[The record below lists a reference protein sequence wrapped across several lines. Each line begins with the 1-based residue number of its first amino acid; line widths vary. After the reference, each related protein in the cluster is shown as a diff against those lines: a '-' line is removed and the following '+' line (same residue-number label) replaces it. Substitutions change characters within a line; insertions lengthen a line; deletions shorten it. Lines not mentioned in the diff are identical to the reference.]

1 MRHLEV
7 AICQI
12 ILNKNKFRVLEKK
25 YLGNYDRAIIG
36 DWAAWTWEQD
46 KEVFFRKL
54 LSEKKVIS
62 FLLFLLLV

>member
-1 MRHLEV
+1 MIG
-7 AICQI
+7 AI
-12 ILNKNKFRVLEKK
+12 L
-25 YLGNYDRAIIG
+25 G